1 MRFSALSLSLLSLAL
16 GTLADNYIRPNYL
29 YTLSQSTP
37 DKAPGTGYTGQAKR
51 SWWDSNDE
59 IVTIA
64 GFDIPSTTN
73 CCRMEFHLP
82 PKSKGWPFTVTGTF
96 SSSPHA
102 VKSAKSTK
110 PPHIPLQLLSIKSDT
125 NLCHKTPRQNPH
137 PRIPSPYNPRHA
149 QPTTRICRRNLEHK
163 ARCKTKFFIGMDFP
177 QESPLRKRQRRLRN
191 FGYVFP
197 SSFHHGSR
205 IRNYN
210 LRSGLLIYISLR
222 LNRSINAR

>member
-82 PKSKGWPFTVTGTF
+82 PKSKGWPFTVTGKT
-96 SSSPHA
+96 PILEYRLLTIPGTRNPQP
-102 VKSAKSTK
+102 VSADVTWNTK
-110 PPHIPLQLLSIKSDT
+110 PDAKQSSLSGWIFLKNPPSENDNEGFATLGQSMPGSFEGNCKDYAGKRVFIQIKIADVAMPDGGPRPEVSEVMWWQLE
-125 NLCHKTPRQNPH
+125 NP
-137 PRIPSPYNPRHA
+137 ISGIWMVA
-149 QPTTRICRRNLEHK
+149 QEC
-163 ARCKTKFFIGMDFP
+163 A
-177 QESPLRKRQRRLRN
+177 
-191 FGYVFP
+191 
-197 SSFHHGSR
+197 
-205 IRNYN
+205 
-210 LRSGLLIYISLR
+210 
-222 LNRSINAR
+222 A